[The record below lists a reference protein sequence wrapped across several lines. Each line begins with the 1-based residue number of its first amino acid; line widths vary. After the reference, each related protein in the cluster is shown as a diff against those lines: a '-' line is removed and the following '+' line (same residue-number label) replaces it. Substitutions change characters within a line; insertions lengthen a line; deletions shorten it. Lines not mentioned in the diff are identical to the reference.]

1 MANFCIL
8 RTKKLK
14 TNANVGASVSHCLR
28 TRDTPNADEERTK
41 DNWNC
46 WKGSPEEV
54 QKIAMK
60 KYRNLLP
67 DKVRKNGVR
76 AVELMMTASPEAF
89 QKMNAVEYL
98 NTCHNW
104 ARDKFGQENVF
115 LISHHLDETT
125 PHVSMYIVPIDDKG
139 KLNCR
144 HFLGGKEKMIELQD
158 DFYKTLHEKFQ
169 HLERGERGSKARHQ
183 SIQTWYGKAERL
195 ENVLNPPKKEF
206 LETQEDYIKRYQ
218 NQLKPVLKSALE
230 NSNAKKEVPKV
241 RAELNLEKARNQSS
255 KVYIQNLTSELKDQ
269 KERADKAEK
278 KVDDISRRIDET
290 LEVLEPRAK
299 GVTNAFNDEY
309 AKIKERDERP
319 RNRSNGFERS

>member
-144 HFLGGKEKMIELQD
+144 HFLGGKDKMIELQD
-158 DFYKTLHEKFQ
+158 DFFKTVHEKFQ

-195 ENVLNPPKKEF
+195 ETALEPPKKELF
-206 LETQEDYIKRYQ
+206 ETQEDYINRYQ
-218 NQLKPVLKSALE
+218 NQLKPILKSSLE
-230 NSNAKKEVPKV
+230 NSNAKKDLRNIKFQLADERGKTSV
-241 RAELNLEKARNQSS
+241 AEANLKTVARDYLN
-255 KVYIQNLTSELKDQ
+255 Q
-269 KERADKAEK
+269 KERAERAEK
-278 KVDDISRRIDET
+278 HVSDIERRIDET
-290 LEVLEPRAK
+290 LHAL
-299 GVTNAFNDEY
+299 GGNAQELFDKKYYE
-309 AKIKERDERP
+309 IKNRDERP
-319 RNRSNGFERS
+319 KNRSSGFERN